1 MIANHIR
8 TTLSIERG
16 ENKMTLYVSRPYNR
30 MARRMLND
38 MIQETQPEYE
48 RRLKV
53 PMNVHMQEDAFVVTA
68 LLPGVQ
74 SDDLNIQI
82 VNENITIEGELKQAE
97 SQEGEWLAHEI
108 PFGKFYRS
116 ISLPDALDAS
126 KAEAELH
133 DGILQLRVPK
143 AEEAMPKTIKIKTDK

>member
-1 MIANHIR
+1 
-8 TTLSIERG
+8 
-16 ENKMTLYVSRPYNR
+16 MTLYVSRPYNR
-30 MARRMLND
+30 MAHRMMNEMLQNT
-38 MIQETQPEYE
+38 EPEYE

-68 LLPGVQ
+68 LLPGVHA
-74 SDDLNIQI
+74 DDLNIQI

-97 SQEGEWLAHEI
+97 GKEGEWLAHEI

-143 AEEAMPKTIKIKTDK
+143 SRRSHAENHPDQDQ

>member
-1 MIANHIR
+1 
-8 TTLSIERG
+8 
-16 ENKMTLYVSRPYNR
+16 MTLYVSRPYNR

>member
-1 MIANHIR
+1 
-8 TTLSIERG
+8 
-16 ENKMTLYVSRPYNR
+16 MTLYISRPYSR
-30 MARRMLND
+30 MAHRMLNE
-38 MIQETQPEYE
+38 MVKNTEPEYE

-53 PMNVHMQEDAFVVTA
+53 PMNVQMQEDAFVVTA

-74 SDDLNIQI
+74 ADELNIQI

-97 SQEGEWLAHEI
+97 QEDGQWLSHEI

-126 KAEAELH
+126 KAEAELN

-143 AEEAMPKTIKIKTDK
+143 AEEAMPKTIQIKSSKK